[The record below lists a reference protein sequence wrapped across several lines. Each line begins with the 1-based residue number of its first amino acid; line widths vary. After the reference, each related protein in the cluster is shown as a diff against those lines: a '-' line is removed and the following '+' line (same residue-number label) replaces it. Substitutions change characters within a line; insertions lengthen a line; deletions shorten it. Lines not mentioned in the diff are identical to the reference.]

1 MIRLLPLTLLVFAA
15 LAAPAAA
22 HTPIVGIGDQH
33 AEMFSDPSFRPL
45 GITHSRYLVAWD
57 WFRKPSTIAQTDF
70 WVKNARNAGV
80 DPLIVFTRNWRPSG
94 QYRLPPMNLYR
105 KGFRLFRARYPWVRE
120 FGAWNEAN
128 HTAQPTA
135 NKPAAAARYYR
146 ALRKQC
152 RSCRIIAADVLDT
165 PHMVEWLRKFKRHAP
180 GARLW
185 GLHNYKHANDGK
197 PTTRVMLRAVRG
209 KIWLTETG
217 GMLRLKP
224 HPGSHG
230 DGRRST
236 PSKQA
241 RAVTRAYRIA
251 RSSRRIQ
258 RMYYY
263 EWKKQPR
270 NRWDSAFLNANGTQ
284 RPAYRALKR
293 LLGA

>member
-1 MIRLLPLTLLVFAA
+1 MIRLLCLTLLVFGA

-22 HTPIVGIGDQH
+22 HKPTVGIGDQH
-33 AEMFSDPSFRPL
+33 PEMFYDPAFRAL
-45 GITHSRYLVAWD
+45 GVTHTRYLLAWD
-57 WFRKPSTIAQTDF
+57 WYRRPSSVAQTDY
-70 WVKNARNAGV
+70 WVRSASLAGAQ
-80 DPLIVFTRNWRPSG
+80 PLIAFTRNWRPSG
-94 QYRLPPMNLYR
+94 QFRLPPMKLYR
-105 KGFRLFRARYPWVRE
+105 KSFRTFRARYPWVRD
-120 FGAWNEAN
+120 FSAWNEAN

-135 NKPAAAARYYR
+135 DKPAAAARYYN
-146 ALRKQC
+146 AMRKAC

-165 PHMVEWLRKFKRHAP
+165 PDMVQWLRKFKQHAH

-224 HPGSHG
+224 HPGSSG

-236 PSKQA
+236 PTKQA

-251 RSSRRIQ
+251 RSSRRIE

-263 EWKKQPR
+263 EWKKQPK
-270 NRWDSAFLNANGTQ
+270 NRWDSAFLNANGTP

-293 LLGA
+293 LLGV

>member
-1 MIRLLPLTLLVFAA
+1 MIRLLPVTLLLFAA

-22 HTPIVGIGDQH
+22 HKPTVGIGDQH
-33 AEMFSDPSFRPL
+33 PQMFSDPAFRAL
-45 GITHSRYLVAWD
+45 GVTHSRYLVSWD
-57 WFRKPSTIAQTDF
+57 WFRKRSTIAQTDF
-70 WVKNARNAGV
+70 WVNNAHRAGIE
-80 DPLIVFTRNWRPSG
+80 PLIVFTRNWRPNG
-94 QYRLPPMNLYR
+94 QFRLPPMKLYR
-105 KGFRLFRARYPWVRE
+105 KGFRLFRARYPWVRD

-135 NKPAAAARYYR
+135 HKPAAAARYYL
-146 ALRKQC
+146 ALHKAC
-152 RSCRIIAADVLDT
+152 RRCRIIAADVLDT
-165 PHMVEWLRKFKRHAP
+165 PHMVQWLRAFKRKAP

-185 GLHNYKHANDGK
+185 GLHNYKDANDRK

-224 HPGSHG
+224 HAGSHG

-236 PSKQA
+236 PAKQA

-263 EWKKQPR
+263 EWKKQPS
-270 NRWDSAFLNANGTQ
+270 NRWDSAFLNANGTA

-293 LLGA
+293 VLGI